1 MPVSPERIREI
12 EEQIRSLIQEVIPP
26 ATEMD
31 LATLESAEWTTA
43 PATQIG
49 TAQIHRVVLVG
60 SDGQVLTI
68 FSGKD
73 FKVKDYEKKAGPREN
88 LDHLQG
94 HYFHRDIIPVIDL
107 KDFED

>member
-49 TAQIHRVVLVG
+49 GAEIHRVVLVG
-60 SDGQVLTI
+60 SNGLSLTI
-68 FSGKD
+68 FSGSD
-73 FKVKDYEKKAGPREN
+73 FKVADYDKKAGPREKMA
-88 LDHLQG
+88 HFQG
-94 HYFHRDIIPVIDL
+94 YYEHHKVKPVIDL